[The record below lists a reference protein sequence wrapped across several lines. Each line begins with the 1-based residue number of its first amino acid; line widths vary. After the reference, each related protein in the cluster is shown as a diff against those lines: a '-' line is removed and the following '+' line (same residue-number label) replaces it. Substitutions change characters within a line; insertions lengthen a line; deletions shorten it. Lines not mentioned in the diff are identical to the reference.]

1 MIFYRTSAPSS
12 SSAIFTKDLH
22 NILYVCYVG
31 PWFLPHPRA
40 PGNTNNTEGRRPRD
54 HGNKR
59 LQPSTWIQIL
69 WQQGR
74 GGGGLARGKW
84 VTRADAVSC
93 SERCTATTSLC
104 LSQTSLSR
112 RPLDWPATTVSAS
125 ACIRSGLQ
133 CVSSVDLYVH
143 GVIGNSCWRLLTTP
157 QPSWSMTQ
165 VMRPPVVNHRQT
177 SQYTLKLNI

>member
-1 MIFYRTSAPSS
+1 MHLVTPIT
-12 SSAIFTKDLH
+12 
-22 NILYVCYVG
+22 
-31 PWFLPHPRA
+31 PRA
-40 PGNTNNTEGRRPRD
+40 EGHATTETRD
-54 HGNKR
+54 CSQARGYRYCDNR
-59 LQPSTWIQIL
+59 D
-69 WQQGR
+69 G